1 MTSQWTTIPSKMTAA
16 FANLKELKRSVV
28 GVSRRNLAWIKGV
41 QGKDG
46 PKYELKLCIR
56 FNDINFA
63 VRAECALTF

>member
-1 MTSQWTTIPSKMTAA
+1 MTSHWTTIPSKMTAA
-16 FANLKELKRSVV
+16 FVNLKELKLSVV
-28 GVSRRNLAWIKGV
+28 VVSRRNLAWIKGV

-46 PKYELKLCIR
+46 LKYLKLCIR